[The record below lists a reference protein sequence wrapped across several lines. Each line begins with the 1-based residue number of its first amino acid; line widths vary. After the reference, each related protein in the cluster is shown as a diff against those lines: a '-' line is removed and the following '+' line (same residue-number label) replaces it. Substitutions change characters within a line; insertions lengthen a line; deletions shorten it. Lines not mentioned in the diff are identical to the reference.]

1 MWAAPCGLPSSQ
13 REKLGEKMWQQ
24 HYHCQAPWPGLSQG
38 WKEAFRGKI
47 HISTKEQTNDPV
59 VVG

>member
-1 MWAAPCGLPSSQ
+1 
-13 REKLGEKMWQQ
+13 MWQQ